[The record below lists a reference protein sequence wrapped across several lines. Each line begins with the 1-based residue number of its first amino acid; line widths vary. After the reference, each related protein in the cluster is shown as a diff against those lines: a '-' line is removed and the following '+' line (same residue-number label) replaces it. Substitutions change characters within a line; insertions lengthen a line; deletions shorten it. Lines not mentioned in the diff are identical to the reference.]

1 MLRVRSFLC
10 IVSGLI
16 VTACLFL
23 PLLQCTQTS
32 EYSEI
37 YMDSIDVYPRNV
49 NAKLAVNPLPVDRG
63 GQDLLGTV
71 FPHNQT
77 LALLESP
84 VTPGV
89 YLYRWWTE
97 GCKYCITSLATIESL
112 RHTYGEKGLE
122 TVCVFHPK
130 PRLLTSS
137 PSSDE
142 DRIAHLARSYG
153 YFGPVVFDYSWR
165 HLESA
170 WLASGHRRAT
180 SVTFLV
186 DAVNIIRFVHPG
198 PEFCEDDEARGT
210 AEHNDFL
217 ALESAVKALLG
228 IEPSD

>member
-1 MLRVRSFLC
+1 MLRVRSLFSILM
-10 IVSGLI
+10 GLI

-23 PLLQCTQTS
+23 SLLQCTQTS

-37 YMDSIDVYPRNV
+37 NMDSIDVYPRNV
-49 NAKLAVNPLPVDRG
+49 NAKLAVIPLPVDRG

-97 GCKYCITSLATIESL
+97 GCKYCMPSMAAIESL
-112 RHTYGEKGLE
+112 RQAYGERGLE

-130 PRLLTSS
+130 PRRLKS
-137 PSSDE
+137 PPSTE
-142 DRIAHLARSYG
+142 VDRIIRLARSYG
-153 YFGPVVFDYSWR
+153 YFGPVAFDHNWR
-165 HLESA
+165 HLEST
-170 WLASGHRRAT
+170 WLTSGQRQAT

-186 DAVNIIRFVHPG
+186 DAGNIIRFVHPG
-198 PEFCEDDEARGT
+198 PEFRGDNEGRAM
-210 AEHNDFL
+210 AEHDDYL

-228 IEPSD
+228 IAPPG